1 MTIRNEDQRMTS
13 HIHNCRLLTPG
24 EKIRP
29 VSIRID
35 DEGCIAGIEDDGS
48 GDSSSSSYDA
58 GGLYA
63 VPGFIDIHT
72 HGVNGCDLSDA
83 TLEAVRTISETKLRE
98 GVTTYLPTT
107 LTLPPENL
115 KEMAEAVAEYRKHAE
130 FARTPSMHIEGP
142 YINPNCLGAQNG
154 EYVRL
159 PDVDEILALNEIAPV
174 GVVSL
179 AVEMDGALD
188 FIREMKRHGI
198 TTSGAHSA
206 ATYAQFC
213 SAREVGLTHLTH
225 YCNQMTPLHHREV
238 GLVGAGLLDD
248 KVMTEMICDTIHL
261 CPDMIRLA
269 FKHRPLETIMLIT
282 DSMAASWLGDGEY
295 NIGGLQVK
303 VQDGQARL
311 ETGNL
316 AGSTLR
322 YNDGLKNV
330 AQISGLPLEQLIA
343 TTAANQARSLGLDDR
358 GRLETGLLAD
368 IVLLDEA
375 FEVKAVFVGGE
386 QKC

>member
-1 MTIRNEDQRMTS
+1 MTS
-13 HIHNCRLLTPG
+13 LIQNCRLLTPG
-24 EKIRP
+24 EDIRSA
-29 VSIRID
+29 SISID
-35 DEGCIAGIEDDGS
+35 DGGLIAGIGEGGSGESSGSCYDADGS
-48 GDSSSSSYDA
+48 
-58 GGLYA
+58 YA

-72 HGVNGCDLSDA
+72 HGVNGCDLSDG
-83 TLEAVRTISETKLRE
+83 TFESVRTISETKLRE

-115 KEMAEAVAEYRKHAE
+115 KDMASAVAEYRKNEE

-142 YINPNCLGAQNG
+142 YISPNCLGAQNG

-159 PDVDEILALNEIAPV
+159 PDVDEILALNDIAPV

-179 AVEMDGALD
+179 AVEMDGAID
-188 FIREMKRHGI
+188 FIGEMKKHGI

-213 SAREVGLTHLTH
+213 ESREVGLTHLTH

-238 GLVGAGLLDD
+238 GLVGAALLDD
-248 KVMTEMICDTIHL
+248 EVMTEMICDKIHL
-261 CPDMIRLA
+261 CPDMIQLA

-295 NIGGLQVK
+295 DIGGMQVRVK
-303 VQDGQARL
+303 EGQARL
-311 ETGNL
+311 EAGNL

-322 YNDGLKNV
+322 YNEGLKNV
-330 AQISGLPLEQLIA
+330 SEITGLPLNQLIA
-343 TTAANQARSLGLDDR
+343 TTAANQARSLGLADR
-358 GRLETGLLAD
+358 GRLEAGLLAD
-368 IVLLDEA
+368 IVILDED
-375 FEVKAVFVGGE
+375 FEVKAVFVGGD
-386 QKC
+386 QKV

>member
-1 MTIRNEDQRMTS
+1 MTS
-13 HIHNCRLLTPG
+13 LIHNCRLLTPG
-24 EKIRP
+24 EEICP
-29 VSIRID
+29 VSISIN
-35 DEGCIAGIEDDGS
+35 DEGFIAGIGKDASFDS
-48 GDSSSSSYDA
+48 GVGYDA
-58 GGLYA
+58 GGFYA

-72 HGVNGCDLSDA
+72 HGVSGCDLSDA
-83 TLEAVRTISETKLRE
+83 TVEAVRMISETKLSE

-115 KEMAEAVAEYRKHAE
+115 KAMAGAVAEYRENEE

-179 AVEMDGALD
+179 AVEMEGAVD
-188 FIREMKRHGI
+188 FIREMQQHGI

-213 SAREVGLTHLTH
+213 AGREAGLTHLTH

-248 KVMTEMICDTIHL
+248 EVMTEMICDTIHL

-269 FKHRPLETIMLIT
+269 FKHRPVETIILIT

-295 NIGGLQVK
+295 TIGGLQVSVK
-303 VQDGQARL
+303 EGQARL
-311 ETGNL
+311 AEGNL

-322 YNDGLKNV
+322 YNEGLKNIV
-330 AQISGLPLEQLIA
+330 EITGLPLNHLVA
-343 TTAANQARSLGLDDR
+343 TTAANQARSLGLNDR
-358 GRLETGLLAD
+358 GHLEAGFLAD

-375 FEVKAVFVGGE
+375 FEVKAVFVGGD
-386 QKC
+386 QKL

>member
-1 MTIRNEDQRMTS
+1 MTS
-13 HIHNCRLLTPG
+13 LIQNCRLLTPG
-24 EKIRP
+24 EDIRSA
-29 VSIRID
+29 SISID
-35 DEGCIAGIEDDGS
+35 DGGLIAGIGKGGSGESSGSCYDADGS
-48 GDSSSSSYDA
+48 
-58 GGLYA
+58 YA

-72 HGVNGCDLSDA
+72 HGVNGCDLSDG
-83 TLEAVRTISETKLRE
+83 TFESVRTISETKLRE

-115 KEMAEAVAEYRKHAE
+115 KDMASAVAEYRKNEE

-142 YINPNCLGAQNG
+142 YISPNCLGAQNG

-159 PDVDEILALNEIAPV
+159 PDVDEILALNDIAPV

-179 AVEMDGALD
+179 AVEMDGAID
-188 FIREMKRHGI
+188 FIGEMKKHGI

-213 SAREVGLTHLTH
+213 ESREVGLTHLTH

-238 GLVGAGLLDD
+238 GLVGAALLDD
-248 KVMTEMICDTIHL
+248 EVMTEMICDKIHL
-261 CPDMIRLA
+261 CPDMIQLA

-295 NIGGLQVK
+295 DIGGMQVRVK
-303 VQDGQARL
+303 EGQARL
-311 ETGNL
+311 EAGNL

-322 YNDGLKNV
+322 YNEGLKNV
-330 AQISGLPLEQLIA
+330 SEITGLPLNQLIA
-343 TTAANQARSLGLDDR
+343 TTAANQARSLGLADR
-358 GRLETGLLAD
+358 GRLEAGLLAD
-368 IVLLDEA
+368 IVILDED
-375 FEVKAVFVGGE
+375 FEVKAVFVGGD
-386 QKC
+386 QKV